1 MFQNIVF
8 YIKNKT
14 QMNAGNNVF
23 GEYYT
28 VSMPGTQVF
37 CVKREKRIRRRCMIR
52 LDYGQQVKE
61 LRYQDT
67 DLKQNEQT
75 TGS

>member
-1 MFQNIVF
+1 MEECEKQSV
-8 YIKNKT
+8 
-14 QMNAGNNVF
+14 

-28 VSMPGTQVF
+28 VSIPGTQVL
-37 CVKREKRIRRRCMIR
+37 CVKGEEIRKGCMIR
-52 LDYGQQVKE
+52 LDYGQQVKK
-61 LRYQDT
+61 LTYQDT